1 MRIDLHTHTYPASS
15 CSQITRD
22 QYLEFC
28 DRNHVAAIALT
39 NHGDVRDNLAL
50 EARLGEVG
58 TLLLHG
64 VEISTMLGDFIVF
77 SPDLEYLATLRDLR
91 APLRADEVPHH
102 AAVVWAH
109 PFAGGGRS
117 GSVYFPG
124 AEHQAASVL
133 SAVELYNGN
142 WSDRRYVDGA
152 REIAAS
158 LRLPCTG
165 GSDAHRVERLTACGT
180 EFDEPVTG
188 TADLVSALRSGS
200 VRPWRPPQQR
210 RFARKA

>member
-1 MRIDLHTHTYPASS
+1 MTIDLHTHTYPASS

-22 QYLEFC
+22 QYVRFC
-28 DRNHVAAIALT
+28 EQQGVPAIALT

-50 EARLGEVG
+50 QGRLAEVG

-91 APLRADEVPHH
+91 APLRPAEVPDH

-109 PFAGGGRS
+109 PYAGGGRS

-124 AEHQAASVL
+124 AENQAAPVL

-142 WSDRRYVDGA
+142 WADRRYVDGA

-165 GSDAHRVERLTACGT
+165 GSDAHRVERLTTCGT
-180 EFDEPVTG
+180 EFDGPVTG

-200 VRPWRPPQQR
+200 VRPWRPPQSR
-210 RFARKA
+210 RFARKG

>member
-22 QYLEFC
+22 QYVEFC
-28 DRNHVAAIALT
+28 DRNHVPAIALT

-50 EARLGEVG
+50 EARLAAVG

-64 VEISTMLGDFIVF
+64 VEVSTMLGDFIVF
-77 SPDLEYLATLRDLR
+77 SPDLEYLSTLRDLR
-91 APLRADEVPHH
+91 APLRADEVPAH

-124 AEHQAASVL
+124 ADDQAAPVL

-142 WSDRRYVDGA
+142 WADKRCVDGA

-180 EFDEPVTG
+180 ELDEPLTG

-210 RFARKA
+210 RFMRKG

>member
-22 QYLEFC
+22 QYVEFC
-28 DRNHVAAIALT
+28 DRNHVPAIALT

-50 EARLGEVG
+50 EARLAEVG

-64 VEISTMLGDFIVF
+64 VEVSTMLGDFIVF

-91 APLRADEVPHH
+91 APLRTGEVPDH

-124 AEHQAASVL
+124 AEDQAAPIL

-142 WSDRRYVDGA
+142 WADKRYVDGA
-152 REIAAS
+152 REIAAG

-180 EFDEPVTG
+180 ELDEPVTG

-200 VRPWRPPQQR
+200 VRAWRPPQQR
-210 RFARKA
+210 RFARKG